1 MYMLNSS
8 VLDVAIGLV
17 FVYLVLAL
25 LCTALNEWWSGQ
37 RGLRSKVL
45 EEGIHKLLG
54 SWPGDNALTKAFYET
69 HLIQSITGPE
79 GHPSYISPK
88 VFAQALVETL
98 QKLKAATVA
107 PPKGTM
113 LPSAGEETIE
123 ALVEQMADGPTKN
136 ALQTVLLGVDGTY
149 DAALQRISNWFEDNM
164 DRVSGWY
171 KRRIQLV
178 TLIMAA
184 LITLFTNADTLQI
197 MHRLWSNPTLR
208 AAVVA
213 RAQER
218 AKHPTKPIGLEYKDP
233 SPVATSPVRTTP
245 DDADETNGK
254 VLTPDEEKT
263 LADLLSW
270 SPELSEFNERAAA
283 VNPAVQGQVDADLHV
298 WNMVKNPGVF
308 VGWLYWLVS
317 TRLIGW
323 MITIYAISLGA
334 PFWFGALQKLV
345 NIRSAGDAPDE
356 RKKASAG
363 A

>member
-17 FVYLVLAL
+17 FVYLILAL

-37 RGLRSKVL
+37 RGLRAKVL

-54 SWPGDNALTKAFYET
+54 SWPGDNALTRAFYGS

-88 VFAQALVETL
+88 IFAQALIETL
-98 QKLKAATVA
+98 QKVKATTVT
-107 PPKGTM
+107 PPTGPIP
-113 LPSAGEETIE
+113 PSADKETVQ
-123 ALVEQMADGPTKN
+123 ALVEQMDDGPTKN
-136 ALQTVLLGVDGTY
+136 ALRTVLLGADATY

-171 KRRIQLV
+171 KRRLQLV

-184 LITLFTNADTLQI
+184 LITLSTNADTLQI

-218 AKHPTKPIGLEYKDP
+218 AKQPIHPIGLEYKDP
-233 SPVATSPVRTTP
+233 SPVATSPTRTTP
-245 DDADETNGK
+245 TDTEKSSDRL
-254 VLTPDEEKT
+254 LTPDEEKT

-270 SPELSEFNERAAA
+270 SPELGEFNKRAAA
-283 VNPAVQGQVDADLHV
+283 ANPAAQGQVDADLHV

-308 VGWLYWLVS
+308 VGWLYWLIS

-323 MITIYAISLGA
+323 VITIYAISLGA

-356 RKKASAG
+356 KK
-363 A
+363 